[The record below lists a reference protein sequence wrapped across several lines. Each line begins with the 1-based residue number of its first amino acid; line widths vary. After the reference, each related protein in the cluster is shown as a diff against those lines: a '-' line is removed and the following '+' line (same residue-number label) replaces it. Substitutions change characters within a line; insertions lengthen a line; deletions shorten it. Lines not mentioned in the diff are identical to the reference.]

1 MSWQKKTYKIHIE
14 EYKLPSATI
23 HHVSNSET
31 LPIPVLQTATCC
43 KAGLLS
49 RAHELVH
56 LSKRTHVSQSPRIL
70 DATSMT
76 FSSGPTMAVGR
87 SGCAVAGLD
96 ERRVLVAG
104 GFDGCRSA
112 ALGWGKVQH

>member
-1 MSWQKKTYKIHIE
+1 
-14 EYKLPSATI
+14 
-23 HHVSNSET
+23 
-31 LPIPVLQTATCC
+31 
-43 KAGLLS
+43 
-49 RAHELVH
+49 
-56 LSKRTHVSQSPRIL
+56 
-70 DATSMT
+70 
-76 FSSGPTMAVGR
+76 MAVGR

>member
-1 MSWQKKTYKIHIE
+1 MSWQKKTYKIHLE
-14 EYKLPSATI
+14 EYKFPSATI
-23 HHVSNSET
+23 HHV
-31 LPIPVLQTATCC
+31 LQTATA
-43 KAGLLS
+43 KPVFFQGPMSLS
-49 RAHELVH
+49 ICPNVRN
-56 LSKRTHVSQSPRIL
+56 VSQSPRIL

-112 ALGWGKVQH
+112 ALRWGKVQH